1 MHLPPEFLTKDTVDA
16 QRNWILFLAENC
28 EIDWDTYKRVH
39 TIARLQVFLY
49 GGTEESSA
57 AFFWIYVD
65 RYRSLQTS
73 PFNLG
78 ILILNDD
85 TSYLLN
91 YGDLNYTDNVNI
103 LAQAYVT
110 NATRDISYSASNMRI
125 LGELVAGAIDLGH
138 DLHEGTDGI
147 SPLLRILHAKYEVLP
162 AKDLE
167 ARLVAWLSLLKSI
180 GVDLC
185 VYGREE
191 WSRFQAL
198 RRDCERPWDWWH
210 GVGAHWCE
218 EVNAIPQHRDFA
230 PTLTA
235 FTYGEEVSDWKI
247 WMLHHGDQ
255 YAGQFWRL
263 IEQNGIYNRHV
274 PGGWVEDE

>member
-1 MHLPPEFLTKDTVDA
+1 M
-16 QRNWILFLAENC
+16 
-28 EIDWDTYKRVH
+28 
-39 TIARLQVFLY
+39 Y
-49 GGTEESSA
+49 GGTEESTA
-57 AFFWIYVD
+57 AFFWIYLGKYQD
-65 RYRSLQTS
+65 PYDSL
-73 PFNLG
+73 FNLG
-78 ILILNDD
+78 ILTLNDD

-91 YGDLNYTDNVNI
+91 HESLKYTDNVSN
-103 LAQAYVT
+103 LAQAYAM
-110 NATRDISYSASNMRI
+110 NATHDTSYSASNMRI
-125 LGELVAGAIDLGH
+125 LGELVAGAIHLGH
-138 DLHEGTDGI
+138 DLHGGTGGI
-147 SPLLRILHAKYEVLP
+147 SPLLRILHAKGEVRS
-162 AKDLE
+162 AKELE
-167 ARLVAWLSLLKSI
+167 AGLVAWLRLLKCI

-210 GVGAHWCE
+210 DVGAHRCE
-218 EVNAIPQHRDFA
+218 EVNAPLERRDAA

>member
-1 MHLPPEFLTKDTVDA
+1 M
-16 QRNWILFLAENC
+16 
-28 EIDWDTYKRVH
+28 
-39 TIARLQVFLY
+39 Y
-49 GGTEESSA
+49 GGTEESTA
-57 AFFWIYVD
+57 AFFWIYLD
-65 RYRSLQTS
+65 RYKDPYDSL
-73 PFNLG
+73 FNLG
-78 ILILNDD
+78 ILTLNDD

-91 YGDLNYTDNVNI
+91 HGEFNYTDNVSK
-103 LAQAYVT
+103 LAQAYAM
-110 NATRDISYSASNMRI
+110 NATHDTSYSAINMRI
-125 LGELVAGAIDLGH
+125 LGELLAGAIDLGH
-138 DLHEGTDGI
+138 DLHKGTNGI
-147 SPLLRILHAKYEVLP
+147 SPLLRILHAEYEVLP

-167 ARLVAWLSLLKSI
+167 ARLVAWLRLLKSI

-210 GVGAHWCE
+210 GVGAHRCE
-218 EVNAIPQHRDFA
+218 EVNASYPNPRDSA

-235 FTYGEEVSDWKI
+235 FTYGEEVSDWKT

-255 YAGQFWRL
+255 HAGQFWRL